1 MAHVGFDEYT
11 SSLIYTMGEGSLSQP
26 MLNGGI
32 AQPILILKSVNQGCS
47 LNLFLFAILTHSIFV
62 ILYNMAIESRYSFPY
77 HYANDALCKHHQIIT
92 LCFQRPCKEN
102 IKKAMPH
109 WGIIFIQRLICITN
123 NYHLLYRE
131 KFGGSQ
137 LGMCVST

>member
-1 MAHVGFDEYT
+1 MWVNFERNDNVNQSFVREVMAHVGFDEYT

-92 LCFQRPCKEN
+92 LCFWSLMRKHYEGYASARIVCY
-102 IKKAMPH
+102 
-109 WGIIFIQRLICITN
+109 IFSI
-123 NYHLLYRE
+123 E
-131 KFGGSQ
+131 D
-137 LGMCVST
+137 